1 MESVQTVVGAGQAG
15 LSVSHLLAELGHEHV
30 VLERGDVGETGRRE
44 RWDSFRLN
52 TPARWLHLPG
62 REYRGDASDSFL
74 IRDEAV
80 GYFEGYAAEKP
91 RQRRGCAE
99 VDGLYFVGLHWL
111 HKRKSTV
118 LVGVAEDAEHRAV
131 RLSASH
137 R

>member
-1 MESVQTVVGAGQAG
+1 MS
-15 LSVSHLLAELGHEHV
+15 SWN
-30 VLERGDVGETGRRE
+30 GETWGRQGGASAGTASASTR
-44 RWDSFRLN
+44 
-52 TPARWLHLPG
+52 PPRWLHLPG

-111 HKRKSTV
+111 HKRKSAV